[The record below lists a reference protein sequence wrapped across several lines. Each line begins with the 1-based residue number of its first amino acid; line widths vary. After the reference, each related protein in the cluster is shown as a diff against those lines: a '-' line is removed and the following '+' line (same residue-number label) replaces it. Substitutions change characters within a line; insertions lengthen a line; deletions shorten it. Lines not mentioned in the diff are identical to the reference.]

1 MRSYKGRMNFK
12 KMILAAVIAAAL
24 FLCSCS
30 FGASID
36 TLLVPPSLG
45 MEQEQ
50 IYNALQNAVGKDIK
64 LQYPKTGDYLSA
76 FILSDLD
83 GDNENEAL
91 VFYTKMG
98 LSAAENGLRINVLDQ
113 DNDTWRSVCDIPAEG
128 AEIERVII
136 SPIGAYADAQIVIGY
151 SIVDQSDKGLVVYD
165 YENGGLIKNF
175 TAIYSLFDIHD
186 LDGDGLQELLVLQ
199 TDSSTSGA
207 KAAVYVPDEQKQFRK
222 TQLTLRSSCT
232 GFSQVQYSKRDDG
245 SAAVYADMLTGVTT
259 MQTELFSFDGTKLKH
274 IFDDESAASE
284 TTRSV
289 GCPTLD
295 IDGDGTPEV
304 PVQTVFPG
312 YEGNVTDQNIR
323 LTRWMTIGDN
333 CFEEKYRSYFS
344 VSEGYA
350 FMLPKLW
357 QTDVTAVSDGITGDI
372 VFYHYTGS
380 LSEPMQ
386 ELMRIGIASDRD
398 TRDSLLEDGYSL
410 IHSRGNAYYFI
421 NVCESN
427 DSLYL
432 PESELLS
439 CFRFV

>member
-1 MRSYKGRMNFK
+1 MNFK

-175 TAIYSLFDIHD
+175 TAIYTILMVTVCRNYLYCKQIHQHQVQRQRYMFPMSKNSFEKHSL
-186 LDGDGLQELLVLQ
+186 LLE
-199 TDSSTSGA
+199 
-207 KAAVYVPDEQKQFRK
+207 AAVLDSVKCSIQNVMTVQRQFMPICLPALLLCRLNFLALTEQ
-222 TQLTLRSSCT
+222 
-232 GFSQVQYSKRDDG
+232 
-245 SAAVYADMLTGVTT
+245 
-259 MQTELFSFDGTKLKH
+259 
-274 IFDDESAASE
+274 
-284 TTRSV
+284 
-289 GCPTLD
+289 
-295 IDGDGTPEV
+295 
-304 PVQTVFPG
+304 
-312 YEGNVTDQNIR
+312 N
-323 LTRWMTIGDN
+323 
-333 CFEEKYRSYFS
+333 
-344 VSEGYA
+344 
-350 FMLPKLW
+350 
-357 QTDVTAVSDGITGDI
+357 
-372 VFYHYTGS
+372 
-380 LSEPMQ
+380 
-386 ELMRIGIASDRD
+386 
-398 TRDSLLEDGYSL
+398 
-410 IHSRGNAYYFI
+410 
-421 NVCESN
+421 
-427 DSLYL
+427 
-432 PESELLS
+432 
-439 CFRFV
+439 

>member
-1 MRSYKGRMNFK
+1 MNFK

-259 MQTELFSFDGTKLKH
+259 MQTELFSFDGT
-274 IFDDESAASE
+274 
-284 TTRSV
+284 
-289 GCPTLD
+289 
-295 IDGDGTPEV
+295 
-304 PVQTVFPG
+304 
-312 YEGNVTDQNIR
+312 
-323 LTRWMTIGDN
+323 
-333 CFEEKYRSYFS
+333 YF
-344 VSEGYA
+344 
-350 FMLPKLW
+350 
-357 QTDVTAVSDGITGDI
+357 
-372 VFYHYTGS
+372 
-380 LSEPMQ
+380 
-386 ELMRIGIASDRD
+386 
-398 TRDSLLEDGYSL
+398 
-410 IHSRGNAYYFI
+410 
-421 NVCESN
+421 
-427 DSLYL
+427 
-432 PESELLS
+432 
-439 CFRFV
+439 